1 MQERL
6 SMLWITA
13 GIASTGC
20 AVGMVHARLLLH
32 RRWLAAYVL
41 PVCLLFAGCADKPQD
56 IHQSL
61 FIFGTLVDITVHG
74 TPEEQAETAIAEVD
88 DDFQRMHREW
98 HAWKPGGELVEL
110 NRRLAAGETTTVS
123 DFLLPLLLQAR
134 TLSVQSDGLFNPAI
148 GRLIALWGFQSDEPP
163 PGPPPSAASI
173 ETLVAGKPDMQSL
186 VIEGNRVSSVNPLV
200 QLDLGGFA
208 KGYALNRAI
217 ARLHSHGVDNAIV
230 NAGGDLCVSGR
241 HGDRPWQIGI
251 RHPQGDGVIAALAV
265 ANGECVRT
273 SGNYERYREYED
285 VRYAH
290 ILDPRT
296 GWPVRHVASAT
307 VIHAD
312 GGVADA
318 AATALTVAGPED
330 WQRIARRMG
339 LVYVM
344 LVDEA
349 GTVYL
354 SPAMAQ
360 RIQFAEGQDEAV
372 IVAAP

>member
-1 MQERL
+1 MPQILSRL
-6 SMLWITA
+6 PVTCLPA
-13 GIASTGC
+13 GTVS
-20 AVGMVHARLLLH
+20 ARLLQGRFLVTVCALL
-32 RRWLAAYVL
+32 LAGE
-41 PVCLLFAGCADKPQD
+41 LLSGCTKPPQD

-61 FIFGTLVDITVHG
+61 FIFGTLVDITVYG
-74 TPEEQAETAIAEVD
+74 TPEEQAATAIAAVD
-88 DDFQRMHREW
+88 ADFQRMHREW

-134 TLSVQSDGLFNPAI
+134 TLSIQSDGLFNPAI

-163 PGPPPSAASI
+163 PGPPPPAVSI
-173 ETLVAGKPDMQSL
+173 ETLLAGKPDMQAL
-186 VIEGNRVSSVNPLV
+186 VIEGDRVSSINPLV

-251 RHPQGDGVIAALAV
+251 RHPQGEGVIAALAV
-265 ANGECVRT
+265 ADGECVLT

-307 VIHAD
+307 VIHTD

-318 AATALTVAGPED
+318 AATALTVAGPDD

-344 LVDEA
+344 LVDEV
-349 GTVYL
+349 GMVYL
-354 SPAMAQ
+354 SPAMAE
-360 RIQFAEGQDEAV
+360 RIQFAAGQGEAGV
-372 IVAAP
+372 VAEP

>member
-1 MQERL
+1 MTRRL
-6 SMLWITA
+6 SA
-13 GIASTGC
+13 VC
-20 AVGMVHARLLLH
+20 ALQLM
-32 RRWLAAYVL
+32 AAL
-41 PVCLLFAGCADKPQD
+41 IAGCAEPPADY
-56 IHQSL
+56 HQSL
-61 FIFGTLVDITVHG
+61 YIFGTLVDITVHG
-74 TPEEQAETAIAEVD
+74 VPEAQAAAAIAGVD
-88 DDFQRMHREW
+88 EDFQRMHREW

-110 NRRLAAGETTTVS
+110 NRHLAAGESTTAS

-134 TLSVQSDGLFNPAI
+134 TLSLQSDGLFNPAI
-148 GRLIALWGFQSDEPP
+148 GRLIALWGFHSDEPP
-163 PGPPPSAASI
+163 PGPPPSAAAI
-173 ETLVAGKPDMQSL
+173 ETLVAGKPDMQAL
-186 VIEGNRVSSVNPLV
+186 LIEGNRVSSSNPLV

-208 KGYALNRAI
+208 KGYALNKAI
-217 ARLHSHGVDNAIV
+217 ARLHEHGVDDAIV

-241 HGDRPWQIGI
+241 HGDRPWQVGI
-251 RHPQGDGVIAALAV
+251 RHPQGVGVIAALAV
-265 ANGECVRT
+265 ADGECVLT

-307 VIHAD
+307 VIHRD

-318 AATALTVAGPED
+318 AATALTVAGPDE

-344 LVDEA
+344 LVDEK

-354 SPAMAQ
+354 SPAMAE
-360 RIQFAEGQDEAV
+360 RIRFAGGQEPETV
-372 IVAAP
+372 IGEL

>member
-1 MQERL
+1 LQ
-6 SMLWITA
+6 S
-13 GIASTGC
+13 
-20 AVGMVHARLLLH
+20 LLL
-32 RRWLAAYVL
+32 RLRVLVYCVPLAGVL
-41 PVCLLFAGCADKPQD
+41 LTACTDTTRDYK
-56 IHQSL
+56 QSL

-74 TPEEQAETAIAEVD
+74 TPEEQAATAIAAVD

-98 HAWKPGGELVEL
+98 HAWMPGGELVNL
-110 NRRLAAGETTTVS
+110 NKHLAAGETATVS

-134 TLSVQSDGLFNPAI
+134 TLSIQSDGLFNPAI
-148 GRLIALWGFQSDEPP
+148 GRLIALWGFHSDEPP
-163 PGPPPSAASI
+163 PGPPPPVDAI
-173 ETLVAGKPDMQSL
+173 ERLVAGKPDMQAL
-186 VIEGNRVSSVNPLV
+186 VIEGNRVSSNNPLV

-208 KGYALNRAI
+208 KGYALNLAI
-217 ARLHSHGVDNAIV
+217 ARLRSFGVGNAIV

-241 HGDRPWQIGI
+241 HGDRPWQVGI
-251 RHPQGDGVIAALAV
+251 RHPQGEGVIAALAV
-265 ANGECVRT
+265 ADGECVLT

-318 AATALTVAGPED
+318 AATALTVAGPDD
-330 WQRIARRMG
+330 WQRIARSMG

-344 LVDEA
+344 LVDEE

-354 SPAMAQ
+354 SQAMAK
-360 RIQFAEGQDEAV
+360 RVQFAAGQASKTV
-372 IVAAP
+372 IGEL